1 MTPDSVSRWADQHLD
16 ALYERAAPD
25 RILRVRSSDVS
36 TPRVH
41 LLRTAEA
48 NLGLVAASVPR
59 DVAEAI
65 ERLFAAEPVVGPG
78 EWEHTPPRCAEALRA
93 LLAPN
98 TPEYRGPA
106 FAFPAGLPSVAPPS
120 GFTTEVLEDL
130 RGVMTAPL
138 VAWIVE
144 AKPAEQPLVVA
155 RDASGRAV
163 AVCHAARRSDAGAEA
178 GLEVDPSV
186 RRAGLGVAVTAA
198 WAAAVRAGGREPLYS
213 TSWANEA
220 SRGVARRLGLL
231 LRGEDWH
238 LG

>member
-1 MTPDSVSRWADQHLD
+1 VKPGSVPRWADQHLD
-16 ALYERAAPD
+16 ALYERAAPG
-25 RILRVRSSDVS
+25 RILRARSTDVP

-59 DVAEAI
+59 DVAETI
-65 ERLFAAEPVVGPG
+65 ERLFAAEPLVGPG
-78 EWEHTPPRCAEALRA
+78 EWVHTPPHCAEAVRA
-93 LLAPN
+93 LLAP
-98 TPEYRGPA
+98 TSEYRGPA
-106 FAFPAGLPSVAPPS
+106 FSFPGGLPSMAPPS
-120 GFTTEVLEDL
+120 GFTIEVLENP
-130 RGVMTAPL
+130 RGAVTAPL
-138 VAWIVE
+138 VAWIAE
-144 AKPAEQPLVVA
+144 AKPGEQPLVGA
-155 RDASGRAV
+155 RDAAGRVV
-163 AVCHAARRSDAGAEA
+163 AVCHAARRSDAAAEA

-186 RRAGLGVAVTAA
+186 RRAGLGIAVTAA